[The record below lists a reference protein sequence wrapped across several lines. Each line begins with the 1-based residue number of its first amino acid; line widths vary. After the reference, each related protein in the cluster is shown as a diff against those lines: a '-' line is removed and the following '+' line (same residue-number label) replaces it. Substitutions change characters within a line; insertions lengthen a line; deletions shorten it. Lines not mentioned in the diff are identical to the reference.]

1 MNCNSTPIARILSLF
16 LILCLTP
23 LAASEYIV
31 KPGDTLTGIARQ
43 HLSPDLQY
51 NSPQITQFI
60 NQVMQQNSLQF
71 PNSNP
76 HLLSIGMKLNLPG
89 SFPSPEPELEP
100 VAEPQPVIV
109 AVPEIKVPE
118 KVMAQ
123 ISQLKGSGWLMHSDE
138 TQHALVVGQTVKQG
152 DSIRTEPNSQVM
164 VKFAD
169 QASLTVKES
178 SQVNI
183 EEYHWDEQSSS
194 GRSIIDFLRG
204 AFRAVSGLIGKNEPK
219 NYAVKTPVAT
229 LGVRGTDFGA
239 RYCASSSCEIKT
251 EGNTVTLSQGLYI
264 GVLDGQISSQSDGK
278 ETLVDAGEAAYQKD
292 AESPVKPVKNL
303 PGLIFSEAEIKTY
316 EPIPSKEIESSKI
329 KKIPFYQAFWLNSLG
344 NVIKDSQGHC
354 IRSIDY
360 LADHN
365 VVECQ

>member
-16 LILCLTP
+16 LILYFTP

-43 HLSPDLQY
+43 RLSPDLQY

-60 NQVMQQNSLQF
+60 NQVMQQNPLQF
-71 PNSNP
+71 PKSNP
-76 HLLSIGMKLNLPG
+76 HRLSIGMKLNLPG
-89 SFPSPEPELEP
+89 SIPSPEPEP
-100 VAEPQPVIV
+100 EPQPVIV
-109 AVPEIKVPE
+109 PVPEIKVPE

-123 ISQLKGSGWLMHSDE
+123 ISQLKGRGWLMHNDD
-138 TQHALVVGQTVKQG
+138 TQDALVVGQTVKQG
-152 DSIRTEPNSQVM
+152 DSIHTEPNSQAM

-169 QASLTVKES
+169 QASLIVKES

-194 GRSIIDFLRG
+194 GRSIIDFLQG
-204 AFRAVSGLIGKNEPK
+204 AFRAVSGLIGKNDPK

-229 LGVRGTDFGA
+229 IGVRGTDFGA

-251 EGNTVTLSQGLYI
+251 GGNTVTLSQGLYI

-278 ETLVDAGEAAYQKD
+278 ETLVDAGEAIYQKD
-292 AESPVKPVKNL
+292 AESQVKPVKNL
-303 PGLIFSEAEIKTY
+303 PGMIFSEAEIKTY
-316 EPIPSKEIESSKI
+316 VPTPIQEIESSKI
-329 KKIPFYQAFWLNSLG
+329 KKISFYQAFWLNSQG
-344 NVIKDSQGHC
+344 NVIKDSQGSC

-360 LADHN
+360 IADHN